1 MAAASSEEKVK
12 QSMGVS
18 AKKFLA
24 SKGAKSA
31 MGQKAILHFLGE
43 RGTNMLMC
51 LQNAAI
57 KHIGEAKAKALVENV
72 YVLACKAKVLYDAKM
87 ITYSNTKEFTTP
99 INQLAI
105 GIFQVLEARKKS
117 PTKPA
122 DVTPVAL
129 KFAQMEAMLTALLRP
144 LIKEKNL
151 KKVNEVIGYFGSKQF
166 LEIFVN
172 DPEYHEFKATL
183 HKNLKALIKERLED
197 VDIMPPP
204 RACKVHGCAAE
215 ALDEDGKFAGSHY
228 CAPHHDAQYKAL
240 LKEPNVHHF
249 LVENGF
255 DYDPFIAM
263 ADKHFPPN
271 SRLMYR
277 GCVNY
282 LEASAKIRKIFAE
295 GIWEKYL
302 APKSS
307 NLVTCLTP
315 ACVAEIE
322 AKYQSGDPTCF
333 DAARAELKAVFTPIF
348 TAHFLNTEAYKD
360 YISTRRLDKASST
373 N

>member
-1 MAAASSEEKVK
+1 MAASGDQVK

-24 SKGAKSA
+24 SKGAKST
-31 MGQKAILHFLGE
+31 MGQKAILHFLGD

-51 LQNAAI
+51 LQNAGI

-72 YVLACKAKVLYDAKM
+72 YVLACKAKVLYDAKL
-87 ITYSNTKEFTTP
+87 ITPSNTKEFTQP

-105 GIFQVLEARKKS
+105 GIFQVLETRKKS

-129 KFAQMEAMLTALLRP
+129 KFAQMEAMLINLLRP

-151 KKVNEVIGYFGSKQF
+151 KKVNEVMGYFGSKQF
-166 LEIFVN
+166 LDVFVN
-172 DPEYHEFKATL
+172 DPDYHEFKATL
-183 HKNLKALIKERLED
+183 HKNLKSLIKERLED
-197 VDIMPPP
+197 VDIMPPA
-204 RACKVHGCAAE
+204 RACRVTSCQAE
-215 ALDEDGKFAGSHY
+215 ALDEDGKFAGSQY
-228 CAPHHDAQYKAL
+228 CAPHHEEQYKAL

-249 LVENGF
+249 LVENGS

-263 ADKHFPPN
+263 ADKHFPAN

-282 LEASAKIRKIFAE
+282 LDASQKIRKIFAE

-302 APKSS
+302 TPRAT
-307 NLVTCLTP
+307 NLVTCLSP
-315 ACVAEIE
+315 ACVSAIE
-322 AKYQSGDPTCF
+322 AKYQTGDPGCF
-333 DAARAELKAVFTPIF
+333 DMARAELKAVFTPLF
-348 TAHFLNTEAYKD
+348 NQHFLNTEAYKD
-360 YISTRRLDKASST
+360 YISTRRLDKNSSS

>member
-1 MAAASSEEKVK
+1 MASASADEKAPK

-24 SKGAKSA
+24 SKGAKST

-57 KHIGEAKAKALVENV
+57 KNIGEAKAKALVENV
-72 YVLACKAKVLYDAKM
+72 YVLACKAKVLSDAKL
-87 ITYSNTKEFTTP
+87 ITYSNTKEFTAP

-105 GIFQVLEARKKS
+105 AIFQVLETRKKQ
-117 PTKPA
+117 PTKAA

-129 KFAQMEAMLTALLRP
+129 KFAQMEAMLVNLLRP

-151 KKVNEVIGYFGSKQF
+151 NKVNEVIGYFGSKNF
-166 LEIFVN
+166 LEMFVN
-172 DPEYHEFKATL
+172 DPSYHEFKATL

-197 VDIMPPP
+197 VDFMPPP
-204 RACKVHGCAAE
+204 RICRVHTCTSE
-215 ALDEDGKFAGSHY
+215 ALDEDGKFAGSQY
-228 CAPHHDAQYKAL
+228 CAPHHDEQYKAL
-240 LKEPNVHHF
+240 LKDPNVHHF
-249 LVENGF
+249 LVENGS
-255 DYDPFIAM
+255 DYDAFIAM
-263 ADKHFPPN
+263 ADKYFPPN

-282 LEASAKIRKIFAE
+282 MEASPKIRKIFAE

-302 APKSS
+302 SPKAA
-307 NLVTCLTP
+307 NRVTCLTP
-315 ACVAEIE
+315 ACVAAIAE
-322 AKYQSGDPTCF
+322 KYQSGDPACF
-333 DAARAELKAVFTPIF
+333 DTARAELKAVFTPLF
-348 TAHFLNTEAYKD
+348 NEHFLHTEAYKD
-360 YISTRRLDKASST
+360 YVSTRRLDKNSSS
-373 N
+373 

>member
-1 MAAASSEEKVK
+1 MATSDEKEKPK

-18 AKKFLA
+18 AKKYFT
-24 SKGAKSA
+24 SKVAKST

-57 KHIGEAKAKALVENV
+57 KHIGDAKAKALVENV

-87 ITYSNTKEFTTP
+87 ITYSNTKEFTAP

-105 GIFQVLEARKKS
+105 GIFQVLETRKKQ

-129 KFAQMEAMLTALLRP
+129 KFAQMEAMLTNLLRP
-144 LIKEKNL
+144 LIKERNL
-151 KKVNEVIGYFGSKQF
+151 NKVNEVIGYFGSKQF
-166 LEIFVN
+166 LDVFVN
-172 DPEYHEFKATL
+172 DPNYHEFKATL

-204 RACKVHGCAAE
+204 RACKVHNCVSE
-215 ALDEDGKFAGSHY
+215 ALDEDGKFAGSQY
-228 CAPHHDAQYKAL
+228 CATHHDEQYKAL
-240 LKEPNVHHF
+240 LKEPNAHHF
-249 LVENGF
+249 LVENGS
-255 DYDPFIAM
+255 DYHPFVAM
-263 ADKHFPPN
+263 ADQYFPPN

-282 LEASAKIRKIFAE
+282 LDANAKIRKIFAE

-302 APKSS
+302 APKSANQVS
-307 NLVTCLTP
+307 CLSA
-315 ACVAEIE
+315 ACVAEIQ
-322 AKYQSGDPTCF
+322 AKYLSGDPTCF
-333 DAARAELKAVFTPIF
+333 DAARAELKAVFTPLF
-348 TAHFLNTEAYKD
+348 NQHFLNTEAYKD
-360 YISTRRLDKASST
+360 YISTRRLDKNSSS
-373 N
+373 

>member
-1 MAAASSEEKVK
+1 
-12 QSMGVS
+12 
-18 AKKFLA
+18 
-24 SKGAKSA
+24 
-31 MGQKAILHFLGE
+31 
-43 RGTNMLMC
+43 MLMC

-87 ITYSNTKEFTTP
+87 ITHSNTKEFTAP

-105 GIFQVLEARKKS
+105 GIFQVLETRKKL

-129 KFAQMEAMLTALLRP
+129 KFAQMEAMLTNLLRP

-151 KKVNEVIGYFGSKQF
+151 NKVNEVIGYFGSKQF
-166 LEIFVN
+166 LDVFVN
-172 DPEYHEFKATL
+172 DPNYHEFKATL

-204 RACKVHGCAAE
+204 RACKVHNCSSE
-215 ALDEDGKFAGSHY
+215 ALDEDGKFAGSQY
-228 CAPHHDAQYKAL
+228 CAPHHDEQYKAL
-240 LKEPNVHHF
+240 LKEPNAHHF
-249 LVENGF
+249 LVENGS
-255 DYDPFIAM
+255 DYDPFVAM
-263 ADKHFPPN
+263 ADQYFPPN

-282 LEASAKIRKIFAE
+282 IDANAKIRKIFAE

-302 APKSS
+302 APKSANQVS
-307 NLVTCLTP
+307 CLSA
-315 ACVAEIE
+315 ACVAEIQ
-322 AKYQSGDPTCF
+322 AKYLSGDPACF
-333 DAARAELKAVFTPIF
+333 DAARAELKAVFTPLF
-348 TAHFLNTEAYKD
+348 NQHFLNTEAYKD
-360 YISTRRLDKASST
+360 YISTRRLDKNSSS
-373 N
+373 

>member
-1 MAAASSEEKVK
+1 
-12 QSMGVS
+12 
-18 AKKFLA
+18 
-24 SKGAKSA
+24 
-31 MGQKAILHFLGE
+31 
-43 RGTNMLMC
+43 MLMC

-87 ITYSNTKEFTTP
+87 ITPANTREFTNP

-105 GIFQVLEARKKS
+105 GIFQLLENRKKS
-117 PTKPA
+117 PTKPV

-129 KFAQMEAMLTALLRP
+129 KFAQMEAMLTNLLRP

-151 KKVNEVIGYFGSKQF
+151 QKVNEVIGYFGSKNF
-166 LEIFVN
+166 LEMFVN

-204 RACKVHGCAAE
+204 RQCKANNCNGE
-215 ALDEDGKFAGSHY
+215 ALDEDGKFAGSQY
-228 CAPHHDAQYKAL
+228 CATHHEEQFKRL
-240 LKEPNVHHF
+240 LKDPDVHHF
-249 LVENGF
+249 LVENGS
-255 DYDPFIAM
+255 DYDPFVEI
-263 ADKHFPPN
+263 ADKYFPPN

-282 LEASAKIRKIFAE
+282 IDAGVKIRKIFAE

-302 APKSS
+302 APKCS
-307 NLVTCLTP
+307 NPVTCLS
-315 ACVAEIE
+315 AGCVAEIE
-322 AKYQSGDPTCF
+322 AKYQTGDPTCF
-333 DAARAELKAVFTPIF
+333 DKARAELLAVFRPVF
-348 TAHFLNTEAYKD
+348 KERFLNTEAYKD
-360 YISTRRLDKASST
+360 YVGTRRLEKGGS
-373 N
+373 